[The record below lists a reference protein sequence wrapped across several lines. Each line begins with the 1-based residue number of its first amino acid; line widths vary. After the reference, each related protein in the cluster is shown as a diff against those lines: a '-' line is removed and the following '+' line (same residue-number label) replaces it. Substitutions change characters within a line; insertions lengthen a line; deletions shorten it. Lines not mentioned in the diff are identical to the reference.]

1 MNDIVNTATGAKML
15 QLKQEIID
23 LKAQLKACDDVAKVA
38 SLKKLITEKETY
50 YYILADKLRINN
62 MPM

>member
-38 SLKKLITEKETY
+38 S
-50 YYILADKLRINN
+50 
-62 MPM
+62 